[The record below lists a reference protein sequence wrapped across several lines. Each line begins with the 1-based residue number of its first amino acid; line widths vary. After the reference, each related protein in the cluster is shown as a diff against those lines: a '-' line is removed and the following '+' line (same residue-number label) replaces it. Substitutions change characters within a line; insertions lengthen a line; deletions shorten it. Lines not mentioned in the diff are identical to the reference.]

1 MVSLD
6 TGSEGASVVPWFVV
20 CFFLVE
26 SCVWYLIIL
35 WHFVWL
41 KWKPS
46 ALRVFWIYK
55 CDNLYQELVGASNFK
70 IL

>member
-1 MVSLD
+1 MLVNTCWFWLKFGMRSLERFQSEDVMVSLD

-41 KWKPS
+41 K
-46 ALRVFWIYK
+46 
-55 CDNLYQELVGASNFK
+55 
-70 IL
+70 